1 MLGSAAW
8 HLFSYGFRPKAG
20 PKITRDPCHSTS
32 TPRSIPQSHN
42 KREWNRHESNEDGL
56 DWITCGIYSR
66 LILLDLPVSSVAG
79 GSQPATMFHPSHN
92 LLLRPMPALKKLK
105 IHHPLPLSPRES
117 EQLLNILT
125 TSFRKHLDHQHPPFR
140 TDNAPRPYPQSF
152 TTSTPT
158 RRSSSDTAAHPADQH
173 LSSLLGNPLFRL
185 SPGGNGNKSDTDP
198 MELFEKAV
206 AKGMMDTRSAY
217 TCLKKERAKIVQSPV
232 LNIRDGMKESGAGL
246 KVLKWLVSSGTANN
260 NEFLKN
266 KGFSEL
272 LMQFMVAEGLQEV
285 AWVWIK
291 RALEGRPDIKNSGDL
306 AWFEARRDATRP
318 LIFLMKAES
327 AWTGVSLD
335 TAYLCLSRAAG
346 YFKSAPVYE
355 MRTFLNIPG
364 IFLARA
370 TFFGAHEPSS
380 EANFES
386 FLSLVPAVFKDSYYF
401 AHLNVLHPTK
411 PTPDFALDYLSKHMD
426 VPMELPKTSRAE
438 AMQNHSRIHLCLD
451 TARLLL
457 ETKRYGEAHWVM
469 DLLRSKYPR
478 QLGFEE
484 DGQLKQARAEA
495 STLRLLEGLSLA

>member
-1 MLGSAAW
+1 
-8 HLFSYGFRPKAG
+8 
-20 PKITRDPCHSTS
+20 
-32 TPRSIPQSHN
+32 
-42 KREWNRHESNEDGL
+42 
-56 DWITCGIYSR
+56 
-66 LILLDLPVSSVAG
+66 
-79 GSQPATMFHPSHN
+79 MFHPSHN
-92 LLLRPMPALKKLK
+92 LLFRPMPALKKLK
-105 IHHPLPLSPRES
+105 IHHPLPLNPRES

-125 TSFRKHLDHQHPPFR
+125 TSFRKHLDHEHPPFR
-140 TDNAPRPYPQSF
+140 TDNIPRPYPQSF

-158 RRSSSDTAAHPADQH
+158 RRRSSDTAAHPADQH
-173 LSSLLGNPLFRL
+173 LSSLLGNPLFSL
-185 SPGGNGNKSDTDP
+185 SPGGKDSKSDTDP

-206 AKGMMDTRSAY
+206 AKGMMDTRYAY
-217 TCLKKERAKIVQSPV
+217 ACLRKEREKIVKSHV

-260 NEFLKN
+260 NEFLKHT
-266 KGFSEL
+266 GFSEL

-291 RALEGRPDIKNSGDL
+291 RAIEGRTDINNTEV
-306 AWFEARRDATRP
+306 EARLSVGRP

-335 TAYLCLSRAAG
+335 TAYLCLTRAAG
-346 YFKSAPVYE
+346 YFKSAPVRE
-355 MRTFLNIPG
+355 MRSFLNMPGTFL
-364 IFLARA
+364 AKA
-370 TFFGAHEPSS
+370 TFFGAHGPSS

-386 FLSLVPAVFKDSYYF
+386 FLSLVPAVFKDSDYCF

-426 VPMELPKTSRAE
+426 VNMELPKTIRAE

-478 QLGFEE
+478 QLGVEE